1 MKSRAEVTLKAE
13 FIRFSPMVY
22 SVALR
27 ILKSKEDAEDVVQEV
42 FTHKLPRILA
52 EGESGGAQLPE
63 NLGPLLAR
71 VAKNQAID
79 VYRRRKHF
87 VAAESLDQ
95 GVDEAVD
102 ERPDNPFARVDA
114 MEMTLAELEPQHREV
129 LTLKYLLRLG
139 WEEVASRL
147 GLSVQGARKRAEKA
161 KGHLRERMLQSEDS
175 DDVKGHGGG
184 V

>member
-1 MKSRAEVTLKAE
+1 MKGSTEATLKAE
-13 FIRFSPMVY
+13 FIRFSPMVF

-52 EGESGGAQLPE
+52 EEGALLPE

-71 VAKNQAID
+71 VARNQAID

-87 VAAESLDQ
+87 SSEEPEDTRI
-95 GVDEAVD
+95 DET
-102 ERPDNPFARVDA
+102 PDNPFARVDA
-114 MEMTLAELEPQHREV
+114 MEQTLAELEPHHREV

-139 WEEVASRL
+139 WVEVAERI

-161 KGHLRERMLQSEDS
+161 KDTLRERMISTEND
-175 DDVKGHGGG
+175 GGDA
-184 V
+184 

>member
-1 MKSRAEVTLKAE
+1 MKSSAEVTLKAE

-79 VYRRRKHF
+79 LYRRRKHF
-87 VAAESLDQ
+87 VDAEPEDS
-95 GVDEAVD
+95 GID

-175 DDVKGHGGG
+175 DDVNGTGGG

>member
-1 MKSRAEVTLKAE
+1 MTSRAEANLKAE
-13 FIRFSPMVY
+13 FIRFSPMVF

-52 EGESGGAQLPE
+52 EGGSGGELLPE

-71 VAKNQAID
+71 VARNQAID
-79 VYRRRKHF
+79 LYRRRKHF
-87 VAAESLDQ
+87 V
-95 GVDEAVD
+95 GDEPD
-102 ERPDNPFARVDA
+102 DNHSDDRPDNPFARVDA
-114 MEMTLAELEPQHREV
+114 MEATLADLEPQHREV

-139 WEEVASRL
+139 WVEVAERL

-161 KGHLRERMLQSEDS
+161 KGNLRDRMLTREE
-175 DDVKGHGGG
+175 GGDA
-184 V
+184 